1 MSAAPRF
8 TRLSDL
14 LMLQEHS
21 VINQDSLEVTSAWWM
36 ELKADLLFG
45 VLDMSLVSNEC

>member
-1 MSAAPRF
+1 MSAAEIYETFR
-8 TRLSDL
+8 L

-45 VLDMSLVSNEC
+45 LRHESGE